1 MLDKKANLLYFSVTL
16 ERGNNLNR
24 TYMKQ
29 EYKKYTQKFLDLGLT
44 ERETK
49 VYITLLSKKSFTS
62 TELQK
67 SANIPRTK
75 IYEVLS
81 KMIDR
86 GICVERRI
94 GKIKYYEAIEPKK
107 ALHKILEDY
116 KSNFQYELEKKKE
129 ITETLS
135 EIFNPIYSKNKNFIN
150 PLEFV
155 EVIKDKD
162 QAQKRILTAF
172 QNAKSEVLYLI
183 KGPYV
188 CDTSSRINQQIKEEK
203 NMLKRGISCKKIYE
217 STELMEQVGLIEQF
231 KPLAKLG
238 SQLRMAESIPIKMV
252 VYDDRLVIFPLQDV
266 IKDPDELTI
275 ILIEHKEMVA
285 ACKILFNYL
294 WGNSKP
300 LLN

>member
-1 MLDKKANLLYFSVTL
+1 
-16 ERGNNLNR
+16 
-24 TYMKQ
+24 MKN
-29 EYKKYTQKFLDLGLT
+29 EYKKEIQKFLELGLT

-81 KMIDR
+81 KMIER
-86 GICVERRI
+86 GICIERRI
-94 GKIKYYEAIEPKK
+94 GKTKHYEAVEPKR
-107 ALHKILEDY
+107 ALHKVLEDF
-116 KSNFQYELEKKKE
+116 KSEYQLEVEKKKN
-129 ITETLS
+129 ITDTLAG
-135 EIFNPIYSKNKNFIN
+135 IFNPVYLKNKDFES

-162 QAQKRILTAF
+162 QAQKRILHAF
-172 QNAKSEVLYLI
+172 QNAKAEVLSFV

-188 CDTSSRINQQIKEEK
+188 CDTNSRVNQQVREEK
-203 NMLKRGISCKKIYE
+203 NLLKRGVKCKKIYE
-217 STELMEQVGLIEQF
+217 SLELMESVPVIEQF

-238 SQLRMAESIPIKMV
+238 SQLHAVETLPIKMV
-252 VYDDRLVIFPLQDV
+252 VFDDNLVIFPLQDV

-275 ILIEHKEMVA
+275 ILIQHKEMVL

-294 WGNSKP
+294 WSISKP
-300 LLN
+300 L

>member
-1 MLDKKANLLYFSVTL
+1 
-16 ERGNNLNR
+16 
-24 TYMKQ
+24 MKN
-29 EYKKYTQKFLDLGLT
+29 EFNKYLQKFIDLGLT

-49 VYITLLSKKSFTS
+49 VYITLLSKRSFTS
-62 TELQK
+62 SELQK

-75 IYEVLS
+75 IYEVLL

-86 GICVERRI
+86 GICIERRI
-94 GKIKYYEAIEPKK
+94 GKIKYYEAVEPKK

-116 KSNFQYELEKKKE
+116 KNNFHYELDKKKD
-129 ITETLS
+129 ITDTLA
-135 EIFNPIYSKNKNFIN
+135 EVFNPIYSKNKNFIN

-162 QAQKRILTAF
+162 HAQKRILTAF

-188 CDTSSRINQQIKEEK
+188 CDTSSRVNQQIKEEK
-203 NMLKRGISCKKIYE
+203 NMLKRGVTCKKIYE
-217 STELMEQVGLIEQF
+217 STELMKQVSLIEQF

-238 SQLRMAESIPIKMV
+238 SQLRMTETIPIKMV
-252 VYDDRLVIFPLQDV
+252 VYDDRLVIFPLQDI
-266 IKDPDELTI
+266 IKNPDELTI

-294 WGNSKP
+294 WGNSEP
-300 LLN
+300 LKI

>member
-1 MLDKKANLLYFSVTL
+1 MNP
-16 ERGNNLNR
+16 
-24 TYMKQ
+24 
-29 EYKKYTQKFLDLGLT
+29 EYKKYSQKFLELGLT

-62 TELQK
+62 SELQK

-75 IYEVLS
+75 IYEVLL
-81 KMIDR
+81 KMIER

-107 ALHKILEDY
+107 ALHKVLDDY
-116 KSNFQYELEKKKE
+116 KNKYQSELERKKE
-129 ITETLS
+129 ITESLAGV
-135 EIFNPIYSKNKNFIN
+135 FNPIYQKNKNFIS

-162 QAQKRILTAF
+162 QAQQRILEAF
-172 QNAKSEVLYLI
+172 KEAKSELLSLI

-188 CDTSSRINQQIKEEK
+188 CDTNSRVNQQVKEEK
-203 NMLKRGISCKKIYE
+203 NLLKRGVICKKIYE
-217 STELMEQVGLIEQF
+217 SSELLEHTALIEQF

-238 SQLRMAESIPIKMV
+238 SQLRMIEHLPIKMV
-252 VYDDRLVIFPLQDV
+252 VFDERKVIFPLQDI
-266 IKDPDELTI
+266 IKNPDELTI

-285 ACKILFNYL
+285 ACRILFNFL
-294 WGNSKP
+294 WNNSKP
-300 LLN
+300 MVG

>member
-1 MLDKKANLLYFSVTL
+1 MRN
-16 ERGNNLNR
+16 
-24 TYMKQ
+24 
-29 EYKKYTQKFLDLGLT
+29 EYKREIQKFLELGLT

-62 TELQK
+62 SELQK

-75 IYEVLS
+75 IYEVIT

-86 GICVERRI
+86 GICIERRV
-94 GKIKYYEAIEPKK
+94 GKTKYYEAVEPKK
-107 ALHKILEDY
+107 ALHKVLEDY

-129 ITETLS
+129 ITEALAG
-135 EIFNPIYSKNKNFIN
+135 IFNPVYQKNKNFIS

-162 QAQKRILTAF
+162 QAQKRILQAF
-172 QNAKSEVLYLI
+172 QNAKTELLSFV

-188 CDTSSRINQQIKEEK
+188 CDTNSRVNQQVKEEK
-203 NMLKRGISCKKIYE
+203 SLLKRGVICKKIYE
-217 STELMEQVGLIEQF
+217 STELIESVPVIEQF

-238 SQLRMAESIPIKMV
+238 SQLRAVELLPIKMV
-252 VYDDRLVIFPLQDV
+252 VFDDDMVIFPLQDV
-266 IKDPDELTI
+266 IKNPDELTI
-275 ILIEHKEMVA
+275 IIIQHKEMVL

-294 WGNSKP
+294 WSISKP
-300 LLN
+300 L

>member
-1 MLDKKANLLYFSVTL
+1 
-16 ERGNNLNR
+16 
-24 TYMKQ
+24 MKT
-29 EYKKYTQKFLDLGLT
+29 EYKKYTQKFMELGMT

-49 VYITLLSKKSFTS
+49 VYLTLLSKSSFTS
-62 TELQK
+62 SELQK

-75 IYEVLS
+75 IYEVLL

-86 GICVERRI
+86 GICTERRV
-94 GKIKYYEAIEPKK
+94 GKIKYYEAVEPKK
-107 ALHKILEDY
+107 ALHKMLENY
-116 KSNFQYELEKKKE
+116 KNDFHYELEKKKE
-129 ITETLS
+129 ITESLA
-135 EIFNPIYSKNKNFIN
+135 EIFNPIYAKNKTFVN

-162 QAQKRILTAF
+162 HAQKRILSAF

-188 CDTSSRINQQIKEEK
+188 CDTSSRIKQQIKEEK
-203 NMLKRGISCKKIYE
+203 SMLKRGVVCKKIYE
-217 STELMEQVGLIEQF
+217 STELMKQVALIEQF

-238 SQLRMAESIPIKMV
+238 SQLKMVESIPIKMV
-252 VYDDRLVIFPLQDV
+252 VYDDRLVIFPLQDI

-285 ACKILFNYL
+285 ACKILFNFL
-294 WGNSKP
+294 WGNSVP
-300 LLN
+300 LRLEQN

>member
-1 MLDKKANLLYFSVTL
+1 MKNEFKK
-16 ERGNNLNR
+16 EI
-24 TYMKQ
+24 
-29 EYKKYTQKFLDLGLT
+29 QKFLELGLT

-62 TELQK
+62 SEIQK

-75 IYEVLS
+75 IYEVLA

-86 GICVERRI
+86 GICIERRI
-94 GKIKYYEAIEPKK
+94 GKTKYYEAIEPKR

-116 KSNFQYELEKKKE
+116 KNNYQVEVEKKKN
-129 ITETLS
+129 ITETLAG
-135 EIFNPIYSKNKNFIN
+135 IFNPVYQKNKNFES

-162 QAQKRILTAF
+162 HAQKRILHAF
-172 QNAKSEVLYLI
+172 QSAKTELLSLV

-188 CDTSSRINQQIKEEK
+188 CDTNSRVNQQVKEEK
-203 NMLKRGISCKKIYE
+203 NLLKRGVKCKKIYE
-217 STELMEQVGLIEQF
+217 SVELVDSVPVIEQF

-238 SQLRMAESIPIKMV
+238 SQLRTVESLPIKMV
-252 VYDDRLVIFPLQDV
+252 VFDDNMVIFPLQDV

-275 ILIEHKEMVA
+275 IIIQHKEMVL

-294 WGNSKP
+294 WSISKP
-300 LLN
+300 L